1 MMPSNLLK
9 ISFQNQCLSR
19 PVHFGSSCGAEIFH
33 RTAARPQCD
42 ESCPMESILT
52 RTENEDFHFKICSG
66 GFGAFV
72 WTYCTC
78 WCVILVL
85 YSYVCRDVFLEQH
98 LGFGDT
104 LFRGDIFG
112 GLNLEL
118 GLELW
123 SDYC

>member
-1 MMPSNLLK
+1 MK
-9 ISFQNQCLSR
+9 ISILKYAVEVL
-19 PVHFGSSCGAEIFH
+19 VHVC
-33 RTAARPQCD
+33 
-42 ESCPMESILT
+42 
-52 RTENEDFHFKICSG
+52 
-66 GFGAFV
+66 AFV

-78 WCVILVL
+78 WSVILVL

-104 LFRGDIFG
+104 LFGGDIFG

>member
-33 RTAARPQCD
+33 KTAARPQCD

-66 GFGAFV
+66 GFGA
-72 WTYCTC
+72 CLC
-78 WCVILVL
+78 ICVDLLHVLV
-85 YSYVCRDVFLEQH
+85 CD
-98 LGFGDT
+98 LGSVQ
-104 LFRGDIFG
+104 LC
-112 GLNLEL
+112 L
-118 GLELW
+118 
-123 SDYC
+123 